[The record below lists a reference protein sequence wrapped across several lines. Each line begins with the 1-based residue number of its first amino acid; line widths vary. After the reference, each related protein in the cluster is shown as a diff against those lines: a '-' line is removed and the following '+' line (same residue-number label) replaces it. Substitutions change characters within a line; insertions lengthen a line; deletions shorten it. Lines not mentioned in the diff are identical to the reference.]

1 MKNVAAAVSVSIYF
15 RRYRSCIVG
24 TTSVRLDTWAGDIYL
39 FNPITDFM
47 PNIRV
52 NSPVVFKSTEASLWI
67 YRGLIKSNLWFG
79 GWLPAVVW
87 WQHACQDWSERISLP
102 NLTILKTNFY
112 LVSLGTHPLFYNCGN
127 ILSSICTMIL
137 RAVASEHDQCPNQFG
152 RFNFPQLRYSYSTCW
167 LSFSA

>member
-1 MKNVAAAVSVSIYF
+1 MLQLLWVWVYTFEGIIAVLLAPHLFAWVPGQVISVPSHH
-15 RRYRSCIVG
+15 G
-24 TTSVRLDTWAGDIYL
+24 L
-39 FNPITDFM
+39 

-52 NSPVVFKSTEASLWI
+52 NSPVVFNILSTEASLWI

-79 GWLPAVVW
+79 GWLPAVEW

-137 RAVASEHDQCPNQFG
+137 RAVASEHDQCPYQFG
-152 RFNFPQLRYSYSTCW
+152 RINFPQLRYSYSTCW